1 MNINRSTIIALLL
14 NLSTLALNAQQI
26 PNANFEAWDTINTPN
41 EKYVV
46 PHYWKKLSGVS
57 EQISIERSLL
67 SDIFNGNNSLMLFN
81 DSRQFNPSSITTT
94 FSFDQRP
101 ETLSFWSKTK
111 NFNDKPFRVGV
122 VLFNK
127 TGATVAT
134 AIYDADT
141 NYFKRME
148 NRYIETLI
156 DLSYQSN
163 EKPDS
168 ATITITS
175 GLEDNYPYSSL
186 LYLDSFSFSKTQV
199 SNINALSLNN
209 LWKIVPNPANT
220 GEVNIVLDEGL
231 PTNNMVVSLRDVQGR
246 QLWEQKIVQ
255 LAENRQIKIYNA
267 SMPAGIYYV
276 TLQMDGTS
284 STQKLILVH

>member
-14 NLSTLALNAQQI
+14 NLSTIELSAQQI

-46 PHYWKKLSGVS
+46 PHYWKKISGVT

-94 FSFDQRP
+94 FSFVERP
-101 ETLSFWSKTK
+101 ATLSFWSKTK
-111 NFNDKPFRVGV
+111 RFDDKPFRVEV
-122 VLFNK
+122 ILFNK
-127 TGATVAT
+127 AGATIAT

-148 NRYIETLI
+148 NRYIETFI
-156 DLSYQSN
+156 GLSYLSN

-220 GEVNIVLDEGL
+220 GEVNIVLNEGL
-231 PTNNMVVSLRDVQGR
+231 LTNNMVVSLCDVQGR
-246 QLWEQKIVQ
+246 QLWEQKVVQ
-255 LAENRQIKIYNA
+255 LAENRHIKIYNA
-267 SMPAGIYYV
+267 NLPAGIYYV
-276 TLQMDGTS
+276 TLQMDGVS